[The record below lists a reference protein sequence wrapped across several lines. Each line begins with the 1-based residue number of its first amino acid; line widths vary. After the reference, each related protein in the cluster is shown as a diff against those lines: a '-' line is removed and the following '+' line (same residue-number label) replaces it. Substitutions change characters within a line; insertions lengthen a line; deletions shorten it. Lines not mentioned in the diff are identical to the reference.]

1 MSSQKFSNVQR
12 IKIKS
17 SANVS
22 IIKGDQF
29 YVHISGDDAEEV
41 KVSQSDDEVEI
52 ECCESNGGNFTNFI
66 GGDVAIGNINIM
78 QIGGKINNQTVMRN
92 STVGGKSISTING
105 EVFVNG
111 KRQVDEGSSST
122 SDEPAPPA
130 RKPVQIEIR
139 CPNGL
144 AIECVLTGDAVLGAF
159 PEFKEARIVIEGVGE
174 ARIQSRAGKLKIAG
188 AGDINYKSLGGNL
201 KMNINGSGDIKAY
214 GDFKDVDASIN
225 GSGNIITDGNVS
237 GDYEANICGC
247 GDIKHSG
254 RISGEKH
261 KSISGT
267 GSVRW

>member
-1 MSSQKFSNVQR
+1 MSSQRFLNVQR

-17 SANVS
+17 SVNVS
-22 IIKGDQF
+22 IIKSEQF
-29 YVHISGDDAEEV
+29 YVHISGDDAEKV
-41 KVSQSDDEVEI
+41 KISQSDDEVGI
-52 ECCESNGGNFTNFI
+52 EYCESNGGNFTNFI
-66 GGDVAIGNINIM
+66 GGNVVIGNVM
-78 QIGGKINNQTVMRN
+78 QSGGGINNQVIMRN
-92 STVGGKSISTING
+92 VTTGGKNISIVNG
-105 EVFVNG
+105 EIYVDG

-122 SDEPAPPA
+122 SNEPTPPA
-130 RKPVQIEIR
+130 KEPVEIEIR

-144 AIECVLTGDAVLGAF
+144 AIECVLTGDAVLRAF
-159 PEFKEARIVIEGVGE
+159 PEFKEARITIEGVGE
-174 ARIQSRAGKLKIAG
+174 AEIRSRSGKLKIAG

-201 KMNINGSGDIKAY
+201 KMNINGSGDITAQ

-225 GSGNIITDGNVS
+225 GSGDIITDGNVS

-247 GDIKHSG
+247 GDIKYSG